1 MRDALSYRD
10 GQLQFG
16 AFNPIPHGLD
26 VQFIATA
33 NNFELTKAKINSGS
47 SVFNATAT
55 LADYD
60 SPAISAHYNAVLD
73 GAALRQI
80 LKNASIP
87 SGIVASQGS
96 VQYQHCSQLPFLDS
110 LTVNG
115 SLTSRQ
121 LDVREKQIRTQ
132 VRNVAAHYSLK
143 NGDLSI
149 QQARANLLG
158 GTAGGDIVIRN
169 IGGNSNALMN
179 VSLHGISMASAQ
191 QLAAPLAATK
201 NVKLR
206 GVLNG
211 TVQAKWGQTTDN
223 LVAQANMS
231 IRGDVSSVHA
241 EQPNANALPISGVVH
256 GTYSAANEQIELSNS
271 YLQMPQTSLTM
282 NGTVS
287 QRSRLAVHFKSADLT
302 ELQTLAEALRPGI
315 TGKSSD
321 LGLGGTVSFDGTIN
335 GSASSPHIAGQLVA
349 TNLQIHG
356 TQWRSLHTSVEA
368 SPSLVSLKNGTL
380 IPEPRGSIDFSGSV
394 ALHEWSFTKENPI
407 QLELDAKQIDLVD
420 IAKLVNSSL
429 PVEGTLAANV
439 HLHGT
444 ALNPDRPRKH
454 LSD

>member
-1 MRDALSYRD
+1 M
-10 GQLQFG
+10 
-16 AFNPIPHGLD
+16 
-26 VQFIATA
+26 
-33 NNFELTKAKINSGS
+33 
-47 SVFNATAT
+47 
-55 LADYD
+55 
-60 SPAISAHYNAVLD
+60 
-73 GAALRQI
+73 
-80 LKNASIP
+80 
-87 SGIVASQGS
+87 
-96 VQYQHCSQLPFLDS
+96 
-110 LTVNG
+110 
-115 SLTSRQ
+115 
-121 LDVREKQIRTQ
+121 REKQIRTQ

-169 IGGNSNALMN
+169 IGGNSNALLN

-211 TVQAKWGQTTDN
+211 TVQAKWGRTIDN

-256 GTYSAANEQIELSNS
+256 GTYSAANEQIELNNS

-335 GSASSPHIAGQLVA
+335 GSASCASHCRPAGRNQSSNPRHAMAIAAYQCGSKSIPGELEEWNA
-349 TNLQIHG
+349 NS
-356 TQWRSLHTSVEA
+356 RA
-368 SPSLVSLKNGTL
+368 S
-380 IPEPRGSIDFSGSV
+380 
-394 ALHEWSFTKENPI
+394 
-407 QLELDAKQIDLVD
+407 
-420 IAKLVNSSL
+420 
-429 PVEGTLAANV
+429 
-439 HLHGT
+439 
-444 ALNPDRPRKH
+444 RKH
-454 LSD
+454 